1 MGCFLGLDVGSSS
14 IKACLLDGPT
24 GSSIASASSPKTEL
38 DILAPKPGWAE
49 QDPDTWWTHVGR
61 VIQELRQKAPEALD
75 RLEAI
80 GISYQMHGLVL
91 LDRKGKVLRNA
102 IIWCDSRAVP
112 YGERAFREL
121 GESFCLT
128 HFLNSPGNFTAS
140 KLAWV
145 KEQEPEIFKAIHT
158 ILLPGDY
165 IAYRLTG
172 EVSTTPSG
180 LSEAILWDYQREGV
194 AQDLLH
200 YFGFPPTILP
210 SILPTFSIQ
219 GRVTPEAAKELGI
232 PPGIPVSYRAGDQPN
247 NAFSLGVLE
256 PGELA
261 ATAGTSGVVY
271 GIMDQP
277 AYDPQSRVN
286 TFVHVNHGVQSN
298 QSLAGNQKR
307 EAQQVPDSGLPR
319 LGVLLCVNGTGILYR
334 WLKQN
339 TLEGLAGDA
348 YDRMNDLA
356 SRVPIGAEGLWVF
369 PYGNGAERTLGNRN
383 LGAIFQHINF
393 NLHRREHL
401 YRAAQEGIVFALQYG
416 LEVMESM
423 GLQVKT
429 VKAGYTNMFLSPIFR
444 TAFTAVTGTR
454 LLLYETDG
462 AEGAARGAGVGCGYY
477 RSFEDAFRGLKKKA
491 EETADPSTQGSY
503 KAAYATWRAKLEE
516 ALINV

>member
-1 MGCFLGLDVGSSS
+1 MEHPSFLGLDIGSSS
-14 IKACLLDGPT
+14 IKANLLDGVT
-24 GSSIASASSPKTEL
+24 GTSLASASSPKTEM

-49 QDPDTWWTHVGR
+49 QHPDTWWKHVR
-61 VIQELRQKAPEALD
+61 LAIQELRGKAPEALN

-91 LDRKGKVLRNA
+91 LGRAGEVLRNA

-112 YGERAFREL
+112 YGERAFRDL
-121 GESFCLT
+121 GETFCLT
-128 HFLNSPGNFTAS
+128 HFLNSPGNFTAA

-145 KEQEPEIFKAIHT
+145 KDNEPDTFQAIRT

-165 IAYRLTG
+165 IAYRFTG
-172 EVSTTPSG
+172 ELYTTPSG
-180 LSEAILWDYQREGV
+180 LSEMILWDYEKDGV
-194 AQDLLH
+194 AQALMD
-200 YFGFPPTILP
+200 YFGFSSSILP
-210 SILPTFSIQ
+210 PLLPTFSIQ
-219 GRVTPEAAKELGI
+219 GKVTQEVAKELGI
-232 PPGIPVSYRAGDQPN
+232 PSGIPVAYRAGDQPN

-271 GIMDQP
+271 GILDRR

-286 TFVHVNHGVQSN
+286 TFVHVNHNLDRTGH
-298 QSLAGNQKR
+298 
-307 EAQQVPDSGLPR
+307 PR

-339 TLEGLAGDA
+339 TLEGSSNSE
-348 YDRMNDLA
+348 YERMNSLA
-356 SRVPIGAEGLWVF
+356 SQVPIGSEGLQIF

-383 LGAIFQHINF
+383 LGALIQNLDF

-401 YRAAQEGIVFALQYG
+401 YRASQEGIVFALQYG
-416 LEVMESM
+416 LEIMQRM
-423 GLQVKT
+423 GIQIKT

-444 TAFTAVTGTR
+444 SAFTAVTGAR

-462 AEGAARGAGVGCGYY
+462 AEGAARGAAVGCGYY
-477 RSFEDAFRGLKKKA
+477 HTFEEAFRGLKQKT
-491 EETADPSTQGSY
+491 EETADPNARSTYQAVY
-503 KAAYATWRAKLEE
+503 TTWKTKLEE
-516 ALINV
+516 ALRTA